1 MSNTALIL
9 WLLVKVSFLIKKNAD
24 FLQKDAEISKLKSL
38 GTKRYIFWDYVFI
51 CTYIPN
57 FKFLA

>member
-1 MSNTALIL
+1 MTFSKSII
-9 WLLVKVSFLIKKNAD
+9 FDKKNAD